1 MIVEERD
8 YRLVPGRLHEFISI
22 YEEHGLEIQR
32 RHLGGF
38 LGYFI
43 TEIGELNHAVA
54 WWSYESLSDRE
65 VRRARMLADP
75 EWNGYLHRVVGLID
89 IQSTR
94 ILKPVG
100 FSPLPARGE
109 PARMPS

>member
-8 YRLVPGRLHEFISI
+8 YRLVPGRLHEFIST
-22 YEEHGLEIQR
+22 YEAYGLDIQR

-54 WWSYESLSDRE
+54 WWSYESLADRD
-65 VRRARMLADP
+65 VRRARMLADT
-75 EWNGYLHRVVGLID
+75 EWSGYLGRVAGLID

-94 ILKPVG
+94 ILKPVC
-100 FSPLPARGE
+100 FSPLPARLA
-109 PARMPS
+109 PKMPS